1 VREIFCVCF
10 LYLFVSVIFEFIQSV
25 LSFVGFRRKKKEE
38 EIRRFMNSPLVYA
51 LRKPL
56 FCFASASAE
65 RKESKEKK
73 RGEHLSGFCG
83 SARRRRRRR
92 RTKASATSGEEK
104 QSSSGD
110 DDESDDGKKKK
121 KKNNNRMVKITVKGE
136 EVIRYA
142 IPNFFP
148 DLNDVAF
155 EPEET
160 IEEIGRRPKPEED
173 SEEEEKKIYVWKR
186 GMELEEKKVVRE
198 NQAKIDALYNPPSA
212 LKTSSTST
220 IREAKRERREETKDI
235 LGKYAKAKEE
245 ETRETPSMA
254 SRALLFATVFAY
266 ALGLVLTTHRGVVDL
281 STPAPMECE
290 AGDAACTKET
300 LPKRVEVFV
309 SLDE

>member
-1 VREIFCVCF
+1 MGKNSTRK
-10 LYLFVSVIFEFIQSV
+10 
-25 LSFVGFRRKKKEE
+25 RKKKKRE
-38 EIRRFMNSPLVYA
+38 MNSALVRA

-56 FCFASASAE
+56 CFASASAE
-65 RKESKEKK
+65 RTERREKK
-73 RGEHLSGFCG
+73 RGEHLSGCCG

-92 RTKASATSGEEK
+92 RRRGGGRESFLLSTKASGATSGE
-104 QSSSGD
+104 QSSG

-121 KKNNNRMVKITVKGE
+121 KKKNNRMVKITVKGE

-160 IEEIGRRPKPEED
+160 IEEIGRPPPPEEED
-173 SEEEEKKIYVWKR
+173 SEEEKKIYVWKR

-212 LKTSSTST
+212 LKTPTT
-220 IREAKRERREETKDI
+220 TTREVKRERREETKDI

>member
-1 VREIFCVCF
+1 
-10 LYLFVSVIFEFIQSV
+10 
-25 LSFVGFRRKKKEE
+25 
-38 EIRRFMNSPLVYA
+38 MNSPLVFIT
-51 LRKPL
+51 LRKPPPL
-56 FCFASASAE
+56 FCFA
-65 RKESKEKK
+65 
-73 RGEHLSGFCG
+73 
-83 SARRRRRRR
+83 
-92 RTKASATSGEEK
+92 ASATSAERREKRGEPFSGGGDGSVRRRRGRRRRGGGRDESFLLLRSSKASSLGATRGEEEK
-104 QSSSGD
+104 PSSSDDD

-121 KKNNNRMVKITVKGE
+121 KKKKKNRVVKITVKGE

-160 IEEIGRRPKPEED
+160 IEEIGRRRPPEEEE
-173 SEEEEKKIYVWKR
+173 EEEEKKIYVWKR

-212 LKTSSTST
+212 LKTTST
-220 IREAKRERREETKDI
+220 TREEKRERREETKDI

-266 ALGLVLTTHRGVVDL
+266 ALGLVLTTHRGLVDL

>member
-1 VREIFCVCF
+1 
-10 LYLFVSVIFEFIQSV
+10 
-25 LSFVGFRRKKKEE
+25 
-38 EIRRFMNSPLVYA
+38 MNSPLVST
-51 LRKPL
+51 LRKPPL
-56 FCFASASAE
+56 FCFASSASAE
-65 RKESKEKK
+65 RR
-73 RGEHLSGFCG
+73 RG
-83 SARRRRRRR
+83 RRRRRRR
-92 RTKASATSGEEK
+92 GGFLRSKEASSSVGATTSGEEEK
-104 QSSSGD
+104 PSSSD
-110 DDESDDGKKKK
+110 DDGKKKK
-121 KKNNNRMVKITVKGE
+121 KKNRMVKITVKGE

-160 IEEIGRRPKPEED
+160 IEEIGRRRPPEEEE
-173 SEEEEKKIYVWKR
+173 EEEEKKIYVWKR

-212 LKTSSTST
+212 LKTTST
-220 IREAKRERREETKDI
+220 TREEKRERREETKDI

>member
-1 VREIFCVCF
+1 
-10 LYLFVSVIFEFIQSV
+10 
-25 LSFVGFRRKKKEE
+25 
-38 EIRRFMNSPLVYA
+38 MNSPLVST
-51 LRKPL
+51 LRKPPL
-56 FCFASASAE
+56 FCFASSASA
-65 RKESKEKK
+65 R
-73 RGEHLSGFCG
+73 RRIG
-83 SARRRRRRR
+83 RRRRRRR
-92 RTKASATSGEEK
+92 RRGGFFLRSKEASSSVGAATSGEEEK
-104 QSSSGD
+104 PSSSD
-110 DDESDDGKKKK
+110 DDDGKKKK
-121 KKNNNRMVKITVKGE
+121 KKKNRVVKITVKGE

-148 DLNDVAF
+148 DLNDAF

-160 IEEIGRRPKPEED
+160 IEEIGRRPPEEEE
-173 SEEEEKKIYVWKR
+173 EEEEKKIYVWKR

-212 LKTSSTST
+212 LKTTST
-220 IREAKRERREETKDI
+220 TREEKRERREETKDI

>member
-1 VREIFCVCF
+1 
-10 LYLFVSVIFEFIQSV
+10 
-25 LSFVGFRRKKKEE
+25 
-38 EIRRFMNSPLVYA
+38 MNSPLVYT

-92 RTKASATSGEEK
+92 RRKASATSGEEK
-104 QSSSGD
+104 PSSSGD

-121 KKNNNRMVKITVKGE
+121 KNNKRMVKITVKGE

-160 IEEIGRRPKPEED
+160 IEEIGRPPPPEEED
-173 SEEEEKKIYVWKR
+173 SEEEKKIYVWKR

-212 LKTSSTST
+212 LKTPTT
-220 IREAKRERREETKDI
+220 TTREVKRERREETKDI

-290 AGDAACTKET
+290 VGDAACTKET

>member
-1 VREIFCVCF
+1 
-10 LYLFVSVIFEFIQSV
+10 
-25 LSFVGFRRKKKEE
+25 VGKNSAEKKRRD
-38 EIRRFMNSPLVYA
+38 MNSPLVYA

-65 RKESKEKK
+65 RTERKEKE

-92 RTKASATSGEEK
+92 RRKASATSGEEK
-104 QSSSGD
+104 PSSSG
-110 DDESDDGKKKK
+110 DDESDDGKKK

-160 IEEIGRRPKPEED
+160 IEEIGRRPKPEEEEEE
-173 SEEEEKKIYVWKR
+173 EEEEKKIYVWKR

-212 LKTSSTST
+212 LKTSTST
-220 IREAKRERREETKDI
+220 REAKRERREETKDI

-290 AGDAACTKET
+290 VGDAACTKET

>member
-1 VREIFCVCF
+1 
-10 LYLFVSVIFEFIQSV
+10 
-25 LSFVGFRRKKKEE
+25 
-38 EIRRFMNSPLVYA
+38 MNSPSLVFT
-51 LRKPL
+51 LRKPPL
-56 FCFASASAE
+56 FCFASSA
-65 RKESKEKK
+65 R
-73 RGEHLSGFCG
+73 
-83 SARRRRRRR
+83 SARRRIGRRRRRRR
-92 RTKASATSGEEK
+92 GGFLRSKEASSVGATSGEEEK
-104 QSSSGD
+104 PSSSD
-110 DDESDDGKKKK
+110 DDGKKKK
-121 KKNNNRMVKITVKGE
+121 EEKKKKKNRVVKITVKGE

-160 IEEIGRRPKPEED
+160 IEEIGRRRPPEEEEE
-173 SEEEEKKIYVWKR
+173 EEEEKKIYVWKR

-212 LKTSSTST
+212 LKTTST
-220 IREAKRERREETKDI
+220 TREEKRERREETKDI

>member
-1 VREIFCVCF
+1 
-10 LYLFVSVIFEFIQSV
+10 
-25 LSFVGFRRKKKEE
+25 
-38 EIRRFMNSPLVYA
+38 MNSPLVYA

-65 RKESKEKK
+65 RMERKEKK

-83 SARRRRRRR
+83 SARRRRRKRR
-92 RTKASATSGEEK
+92 RGGGGRESFLRSATSGK

>member
-1 VREIFCVCF
+1 
-10 LYLFVSVIFEFIQSV
+10 
-25 LSFVGFRRKKKEE
+25 
-38 EIRRFMNSPLVYA
+38 MNSPPLVST
-51 LRKPL
+51 LRKPPL
-56 FCFASASAE
+56 FCFASSASAE
-65 RKESKEKK
+65 R
-73 RGEHLSGFCG
+73 RIG
-83 SARRRRRRR
+83 RRRRRRR
-92 RTKASATSGEEK
+92 GGFFLRSKEASSSVGATSGEEEK
-104 QSSSGD
+104 PSSSD
-110 DDESDDGKKKK
+110 DDDGKKKK
-121 KKNNNRMVKITVKGE
+121 KKKNRTVKITVKGE

-160 IEEIGRRPKPEED
+160 IEEIGRRRPPEEEEEE
-173 SEEEEKKIYVWKR
+173 EEEEKKIYVWKR

-212 LKTSSTST
+212 LKTTST
-220 IREAKRERREETKDI
+220 TREEKRERREETKDI

>member
-1 VREIFCVCF
+1 
-10 LYLFVSVIFEFIQSV
+10 
-25 LSFVGFRRKKKEE
+25 
-38 EIRRFMNSPLVYA
+38 MNSPLVYT

-65 RKESKEKK
+65 RTERKEKK

-83 SARRRRRRR
+83 SARRRRRKRR
-92 RTKASATSGEEK
+92 RGGGRESFLRSKASSATSGE
-104 QSSSGD
+104 QSSSG

-198 NQAKIDALYNPPSA
+198 NQAKIDALYNPPST
-212 LKTSSTST
+212 LKTSTSTT

-245 ETRETPSMA
+245 ETRETPSVA

-266 ALGLVLTTHRGVVDL
+266 ALGLVLTTHRGLVDL

>member
-1 VREIFCVCF
+1 
-10 LYLFVSVIFEFIQSV
+10 
-25 LSFVGFRRKKKEE
+25 
-38 EIRRFMNSPLVYA
+38 MNSPLVFIT
-51 LRKPL
+51 LRKPPL
-56 FCFASASAE
+56 FCFAASATSAE
-65 RKESKEKK
+65 RRERREK
-73 RGEHLSGFCG
+73 RGEPFSGG
-83 SARRRRRRR
+83 GGREVRRRRGRRRRRGGRDESFLLR
-92 RTKASATSGEEK
+92 SSKASSLGATRGEEEK
-104 QSSSGD
+104 PSSSDDD

-121 KKNNNRMVKITVKGE
+121 KKKKKNRVVKITVKGE

-160 IEEIGRRPKPEED
+160 IEEIGRRRPPEEEEE
-173 SEEEEKKIYVWKR
+173 EEEEKKIYVWKR

-212 LKTSSTST
+212 LKTTST
-220 IREAKRERREETKDI
+220 TREEKRERREETKDI

>member
-1 VREIFCVCF
+1 VGKISTQKRE
-10 LYLFVSVIFEFIQSV
+10 
-25 LSFVGFRRKKKEE
+25 KKEE
-38 EIRRFMNSPLVYA
+38 RDMNSALAYA
-51 LRKPL
+51 LRWKPL
-56 FCFASASAE
+56 RFASASAE
-65 RKESKEKK
+65 RTGRKEKK
-73 RGEHLSGFCG
+73 RGEHLSGCCG

-92 RTKASATSGEEK
+92 RRRRGGGGGRESFLRSTSGEEEMP
-104 QSSSGD
+104 SSSGDD

-121 KKNNNRMVKITVKGE
+121 NKNRMVKITVKGE

-160 IEEIGRRPKPEED
+160 IEEIGRRRPPE
-173 SEEEEKKIYVWKR
+173 EEEEKKIYVWKR

-212 LKTSSTST
+212 LTTST
-220 IREAKRERREETKDI
+220 TTTREEKRERREETKDI

-290 AGDAACTKET
+290 AGDATCTKET

>member
-1 VREIFCVCF
+1 
-10 LYLFVSVIFEFIQSV
+10 
-25 LSFVGFRRKKKEE
+25 LSLSNPFVGKTPQKKKEE

>member
-1 VREIFCVCF
+1 
-10 LYLFVSVIFEFIQSV
+10 LFGENSAE
-25 LSFVGFRRKKKEE
+25 KKEE
-38 EIRRFMNSPLVYA
+38 RERDMNSPPLVST
-51 LRKPL
+51 LRKPPL
-56 FCFASASAE
+56 FCFASSASA
-65 RKESKEKK
+65 R
-73 RGEHLSGFCG
+73 RRIG
-83 SARRRRRRR
+83 RRRRRRR
-92 RTKASATSGEEK
+92 GGFFLRSKEASSSVGATTSGEEEK
-104 QSSSGD
+104 PSSSD
-110 DDESDDGKKKK
+110 DDDGKKKK
-121 KKNNNRMVKITVKGE
+121 KKKKNRTVKITVKGE

-160 IEEIGRRPKPEED
+160 IEEIGRRRPPEEEEEE
-173 SEEEEKKIYVWKR
+173 EEEEKKIYVWKR

-212 LKTSSTST
+212 LKTTST
-220 IREAKRERREETKDI
+220 TREEKRERREETKDI

>member
-1 VREIFCVCF
+1 
-10 LYLFVSVIFEFIQSV
+10 
-25 LSFVGFRRKKKEE
+25 
-38 EIRRFMNSPLVYA
+38 MNSPLVYT

-104 QSSSGD
+104 PSSSGD
-110 DDESDDGKKKK
+110 DDESDGKKK

-160 IEEIGRRPKPEED
+160 IEEIGRRPKPEEEED

-212 LKTSSTST
+212 LKTSTST
-220 IREAKRERREETKDI
+220 REAKRERREETKDI

-290 AGDAACTKET
+290 AGDATCTKET